1 MSFEA
6 LHSFYGIMWA
16 LFERRF
22 KSILER
28 LQRHRSLLDM
38 ESTSI
43 HFSEMQK
50 QREDTLHYLKQYE
63 AQNQTSM
70 VEEVFRWLSAD
81 AIEQEEAL
89 YRLADQC
96 LPGTCDWIFQEQ
108 SITDW
113 LDANGQITD
122 KIAAKSMIWLKG
134 IPGSGTSNTSIAEKL
149 RNFTIFFISRPR
161 ECLHCNLDIAELA
174 AEAICSNL
182 TFRKKRYLLSVSF
195 GDSKIRALDR
205 CLLFLFPSECW

>member
-1 MSFEA
+1 
-6 LHSFYGIMWA
+6 MWG

-63 AQNQTSM
+63 AQNQASM

-96 LPGTCDWIFQEQ
+96 LPGTCDWIFREQ
-108 SITDW
+108 SIIDW
-113 LDANGQITD
+113 LDANKQITD

-134 IPGSGTSNTSIAEKL
+134 IPGSGTSNTSIAEMLRKL
-149 RNFTIFFISRPR
+149 YYFFR
-161 ECLHCNLDIAELA
+161 LQAE
-174 AEAICSNL
+174 
-182 TFRKKRYLLSVSF
+182 RVS
-195 GDSKIRALDR
+195 SL
-205 CLLFLFPSECW
+205 

>member
-1 MSFEA
+1 
-6 LHSFYGIMWA
+6 MWG

-96 LPGTCDWIFQEQ
+96 LPGTCDWIFREQ
-108 SITDW
+108 GITDW
-113 LDANGQITD
+113 LDANGQIAD

-134 IPGSGTSNTSIAEKL
+134 IPGSGTPNTSIAEKL
-149 RNFTIFFISRPR
+149 RNF
-161 ECLHCNLDIAELA
+161 NLFHPQAERVSTVTWASQKLA
-174 AEAICSNL
+174 TEAICSNL
-182 TFRKKRYLLSVSF
+182 AFRKKRYLLSAGF

-205 CLLFLFPSECW
+205 CLLFLLPSEYW

>member
-6 LHSFYGIMWA
+6 LHSFYGIMWG

-63 AQNQTSM
+63 AQNQASM

-81 AIEQEEAL
+81 AVEQEEVL

-96 LPGTCDWIFQEQ
+96 LPGTCDWIFREQ

-113 LDANGQITD
+113 LDANGEITD

-134 IPGSGTSNTSIAEKL
+134 IPGSGTSNTSITEKL
-149 RNFTIFFISRPR
+149 RNFTIFPPPT
-161 ECLHCNLDIAELA
+161 
-174 AEAICSNL
+174 L
-182 TFRKKRYLLSVSF
+182 TSQSLLLKLYVL
-195 GDSKIRALDR
+195 I
-205 CLLFLFPSECW
+205 

>member
-50 QREDTLHYLKQYE
+50 QREDILHHLKQYE
-63 AQNQTSM
+63 AQNQASM

-96 LPGTCDWIFQEQ
+96 LPGTCDWIFREQ

-122 KIAAKSMIWLKG
+122 KMAAKSMIWLKG
-134 IPGSGTSNTSIAEKL
+134 IPGSGTSNTGIAEKL
-149 RNFTIFFISRPR
+149 RNFTIFSSPGR
-161 ECLHCNLDIAELA
+161 E
-174 AEAICSNL
+174 
-182 TFRKKRYLLSVSF
+182 SVST
-195 GDSKIRALDR
+195 GTWESQS
-205 CLLFLFPSECW
+205 LLLKLYVLI